1 MTSSVLPGQL
11 NGGAYGKE
19 KVNIGHN
26 QDILVDPLLGAS
38 YSDAFTPCYAGSGS
52 ALQPDGENSWDQLY
66 MPYDNKLTDD
76 EYDENHSQ
84 ILHSQDSPQLDQT
97 IDTTYRQPDLNA
109 MSLNPQPQDDKAYR
123 SHLTRAAAR
132 HSSSS
137 LSSPSPALSSR
148 DSCPSSGSFVRSIQS
163 SASSLDQQQ
172 QPPKPQS
179 QQGRTAPKR
188 KTRARKRTKPTE
200 DVEEPQRNQFLERNR
215 VAASK
220 CRQKKKEWAHDLEDT
235 KSMLEA
241 QNMEL
246 HSEYD
251 ELLEQVTNMKNS
263 LLCHATCNDPIID
276 GWIELEARKYV
287 EKSLKQRRRQSQGH
301 FDGFDNNN
309 EAGPSQQPR
318 PSLSQNIGT
327 SSTDGYPAPRSAN
340 LLQDK
345 VIAPGNLHCN

>member
-11 NGGAYGKE
+11 NGGVYGKE

-52 ALQPDGENSWDQLY
+52 ALQPDGDNSWGHLY
-66 MPYDNKLTDD
+66 MSYDNKLTDD
-76 EYDENHSQ
+76 ECDENHSQ
-84 ILHSQDSPQLDQT
+84 FLHSQDSPRLDQT
-97 IDTTYRQPDLNA
+97 IDTTHCQPDLSI
-109 MSLNPQPQDDKAYR
+109 MPLNPQPQDDKAYR
-123 SHLTRAAAR
+123 FHLTRGAAQR
-132 HSSSS
+132 SSSS

-148 DSCPSSGSFVRSIQS
+148 ASCPSSGSFMRSTLS
-163 SASSLDQQQ
+163 SISSLDQKQ
-172 QPPKPQS
+172 QPPKSQS
-179 QQGRTAPKR
+179 QQGRSGPKR
-188 KTRARKRTKPTE
+188 KTRVRKRTKPIE
-200 DVEEPQRNQFLERNR
+200 DVDEPQRNQFLERNR

-241 QNMEL
+241 QNMDL

-276 GWIELEARKYV
+276 GWIEVEARKYV
-287 EKSLKQRRRQSQGH
+287 EKSLKQRRRQSQGQ
-301 FDGFDNNN
+301 FDGFGSND
-309 EAGPSQQPR
+309 E
-318 PSLSQNIGT
+318 GT
-327 SSTDGYPAPRSAN
+327 SRQFCD
-340 LLQDK
+340 
-345 VIAPGNLHCN
+345 